1 MPEENTSPRKARGLS
16 LLSGGLDSILA
27 VCVLREQGCHVEGI
41 TFTSPFFGADAAR
54 RAADQLGVPL
64 HVVDFTED
72 ITDLVAHPPH
82 GFGGAMNPCIDCHAR
97 MIQRAGE
104 RVRELGWDFV
114 ATGEVLNQRPMSQNA
129 RSLDIVLESSGFADL
144 LVRPLSARLLPPSR
158 PEREG
163 WIDRSRLLAING
175 RSRQPQKALAEHFHL
190 AEVPSSGG
198 GCRLTETLYA
208 AKVRDLR
215 ERGLLKSPTE
225 LAMLSLG
232 RHFRLPGGAKCVVGR
247 DAEENA
253 KLAALAASAG
263 YIALEAVVVPGP
275 VALVS
280 ASATDADLALATEL
294 CAGYGDAEA
303 GTVAVRRTMADG
315 TFADIEVEPLPR
327 ERARAWML
335 R

>member
-1 MPEENTSPRKARGLS
+1 MSDKPLPSKARGLS

-54 RAADQLGVPL
+54 RAADQLGIAL

-104 RVRELGWDFV
+104 RVRDLGWDFV
-114 ATGEVLNQRPMSQNA
+114 STGEVLNQRPMSQNA
-129 RSLDIVLESSGFADL
+129 RSLEIVLESSGFSDF
-144 LVRPLSARLLPPSR
+144 LVRPLSAQLLPPSR

-163 WIDRSRLLAING
+163 RIDRSRLLALNG
-175 RSRQPQKALAEHFHL
+175 RSRQPQKALAEHFGL
-190 AEVPSSGG
+190 VEIPSSGG
-198 GCRLTETLYA
+198 GCRLTEKLYA

-215 ERGLLKSPTE
+215 DHGLLKSPAE
-225 LAMLSLG
+225 LAMLALG

-247 DAEENA
+247 DAAENA

-263 YIALEAVVVPGP
+263 YVALEAVVVPGP
-275 VALVS
+275 VTLVS
-280 ASATDADLALATEL
+280 ASATAEDLATATEL
-294 CAGYGDAEA
+294 CAGYADASA
-303 GTVAVRRTMADG
+303 GKVAVRQTAPDGAVAD
-315 TFADIEVEPLPR
+315 VECDPMPR
-327 ERARAWML
+327 ERARSWML
-335 R
+335 Q